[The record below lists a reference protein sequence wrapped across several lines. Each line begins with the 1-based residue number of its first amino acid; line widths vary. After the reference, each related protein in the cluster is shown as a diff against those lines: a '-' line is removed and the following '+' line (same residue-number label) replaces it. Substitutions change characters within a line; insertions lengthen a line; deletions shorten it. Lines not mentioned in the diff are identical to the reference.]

1 MKLAIERDVDL
12 RVIDLLEE
20 NLEDNVYTKG
30 PFYIKKAMKIL
41 RRISLLSY
49 YGLREDKSLSFRSS
63 SINFQLG
70 L

>member
-30 PFYIKKAMKIL
+30 PFYIKKNNWIL
-41 RRISLLSY
+41 FKVLKEFSV
-49 YGLREDKSLSFRSS
+49 
-63 SINFQLG
+63 
-70 L
+70 